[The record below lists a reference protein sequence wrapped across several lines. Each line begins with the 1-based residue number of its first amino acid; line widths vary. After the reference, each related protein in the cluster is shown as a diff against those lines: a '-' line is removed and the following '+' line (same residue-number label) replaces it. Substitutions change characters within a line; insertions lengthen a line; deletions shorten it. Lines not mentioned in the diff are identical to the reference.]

1 MDDLDLAFTQYHT
14 SFDENNVI
22 LCENELTA
30 FKFEMFVNLNIDPFH
45 RSNGFA
51 RFSLVFFLF
60 EKYRSR
66 TLIIYFERIFF
77 SVKLR
82 TQFENMRSS
91 NSQ

>member
-51 RFSLVFFLF
+51 RFSLLFFCSKNIVHEHSSF
-60 EKYRSR
+60 ISNE
-66 TLIIYFERIFF
+66 FF
-77 SVKLR
+77 SP
-82 TQFENMRSS
+82 
-91 NSQ
+91 